1 VIVHTDR
8 PPLVVVVGL
17 GFEAR
22 IAAGPNV
29 RVICSGDGT
38 HLAARLEHAISAG
51 CRGLL
56 SFGLAGGLASELRA
70 GTCVVASEIVS
81 ESARLSTDPRW
92 LRNLLQTIPRAFRGL
107 VFGSPVPVVCANAK
121 AALWRQTGAHA
132 VDMESHIVAKAAAA
146 HQLPVATIRVIADA
160 AHRSL
165 PACALA
171 GMRADGRTDAM
182 SVLRAL
188 QRRPGE
194 LPALVRAAL
203 DARAAVMPLLR
214 GRRLLGP
221 GFGFPD
227 LAELELDVAREH
239 VLGRPLAVEGDFGS
253 HGALRARAAQG
264 DC

>member
-1 VIVHTDR
+1 VTVQKTGA
-8 PPLVVVVGL
+8 LVVVVGL

-38 HLAARLEHAISAG
+38 NLAGRLDHAIAAG

-56 SFGLAGGLASELRA
+56 SFGMAGGLARELRP

-81 ESARLSTDPRW
+81 ERGRLSTDPRW
-92 LRNLLQTIPRAFRGL
+92 LRNLLHAIPRAFRGL
-107 VFGSPVPVVCANAK
+107 VLGSPVPVVCATAK

-132 VDMESHIVAKAAAA
+132 VDMESHIVAQAAAA
-146 HQLPVATIRVIADA
+146 HGLPVATIRVIADP
-160 AHRSL
+160 AHRSV
-165 PACALA
+165 PGCALA
-171 GMRADGRTDAM
+171 GMRPDGRTDPLAVFR
-182 SVLRAL
+182 SLRR
-188 QRRPGE
+188 QPRE

-203 DARAAVMPLLR
+203 DCRAAVVPLLR

-227 LAELELDVAREH
+227 FAELELDVTREH
-239 VLGRPLAVEGDFGS
+239 MLGGPLAVEGDFGR
-253 HGALRARAAQG
+253 HVALRARAAQG